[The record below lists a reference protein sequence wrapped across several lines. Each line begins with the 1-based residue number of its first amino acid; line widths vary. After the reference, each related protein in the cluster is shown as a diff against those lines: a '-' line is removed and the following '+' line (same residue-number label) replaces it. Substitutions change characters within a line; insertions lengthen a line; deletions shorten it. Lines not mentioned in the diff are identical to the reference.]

1 MPHRPAILI
10 DLVIITPLIRLIA
23 KEVNSRVIDAADL
36 LFIFDMLQAIC
47 LVPASGEDVEGDLA
61 ANGKSISK
69 AGEWVS
75 KVGLVGM

>member
-1 MPHRPAILI
+1 MPHRPAIFI

-36 LFIFDMLQAIC
+36 LFVFDMLQAIC
-47 LVPASGEDVEGDLA
+47 LVPAGGEDVEGDLT

-75 KVGLVGM
+75 EVGLVGM